1 MNMHSYLRI
10 DGVAGGSTSS
20 GYEGWIACDSV
31 SWSLRHAGAGHGLA
45 EIRFV
50 KPEDAASPVL
60 ARLCIGATMLAGA
73 RFDFLR
79 VAADGASVKCYEIE
93 LENVTVANVAS
104 GPRREAAMMETVV
117 LAFARARLTAVTLG
131 GQPESGPD

>member
-1 MNMHSYLRI
+1 MPMHSYLRI
-10 DGVAGGSTSS
+10 DGVAGGSTDS

-31 SWSLRHAGAGHGLA
+31 SWSLHGAGSPEGLS

-60 ARLCIGATMLAGA
+60 ARLCVTAASVARA

-79 VAADGASVKCYEIE
+79 VAPDGSLVKCYEIE
-93 LENVTVANVAS
+93 VEDVTVGYVAT
-104 GPRREAAMMETVV
+104 GPRREEALMETVV
-117 LAFARARLTAVTLG
+117 LTFRHARLTSSPRD
-131 GQPESGPD
+131 GQPGGPA